1 MATCSH
7 TATAAGANCE
17 QQKMLTAMLHRR
29 LPALLGAARHR
40 RLSGTALLSPKLQE
54 LRTRQRKEL
63 QQLERTL
70 ILLGAEE
77 NHTSVLRDTAA
88 TSVFLLCTVGEFNAG
103 KSSLL
108 NALLGDA
115 HCRVGVLPTTESITL
130 LRHTD
135 AAAMTSAVAASS
147 VTSAASTS
155 PSAAADVVTVDV
167 PTPWL
172 RDVSVVDTPG
182 TNTLDARH
190 TALTQDFLPRADLLL
205 FVTSAERPFS
215 ESERTFLRAIRSWGK
230 KVLFVINKSDLLG
243 SAEELRMV
251 VDHVASN
258 GAAELGEE
266 VTVLPVAA
274 KSAIALKSRAAA
286 SSSAQAGA
294 GALPPVD
301 LGAPLSPFAAD
312 ESERLAAEQWEA
324 LEATVLRVVGSDE
337 RAAAK
342 LRSQLSLAGAILGT
356 YERRQQAEARL
367 VAADLEGIAEA
378 RRRLEG
384 WEAETEGELE
394 AQRARISLVMHG
406 LRQRGHDF
414 LDAELQLSMLPR
426 LLRRDDFV
434 ARFQRTVLADSSQQ
448 LQTAVQKVS
457 AWMDAKGAQQV
468 RATGELLSSKLSR
481 AGGGEG
487 ASQGWSGDDAS
498 GAARFGIDAGSSV
511 GNSGGGGEPGIE
523 RVAGDAGSFASQRQ
537 VLLLQLQQSA
547 SSTIDRF
554 EPDAAAQRMIT
565 AAQSAIAQ
573 AALLTSGAAGLSGLV
588 AVKAAALVDLTGL
601 LPAALLAGVGL
612 GVLPMQRYRLQMEY
626 REKVDELAVSLD
638 RAVEEHLKQE
648 LIDAKSRANA
658 LVTPFATL
666 ASSAD
671 ARQQERLDALA
682 ASRMALEGLGGELAR
697 VSSSAAGGPAGI
709 AGEAGSR

>member
-1 MATCSH
+1 
-7 TATAAGANCE
+7 
-17 QQKMLTAMLHRR
+17 
-29 LPALLGAARHR
+29 
-40 RLSGTALLSPKLQE
+40 
-54 LRTRQRKEL
+54 
-63 QQLERTL
+63 
-70 ILLGAEE
+70 
-77 NHTSVLRDTAA
+77 
-88 TSVFLLCTVGEFNAG
+88 
-103 KSSLL
+103 
-108 NALLGDA
+108 
-115 HCRVGVLPTTESITL
+115 
-130 LRHTD
+130 
-135 AAAMTSAVAASS
+135 
-147 VTSAASTS
+147 
-155 PSAAADVVTVDV
+155 
-167 PTPWL
+167 
-172 RDVSVVDTPG
+172 
-182 TNTLDARH
+182 
-190 TALTQDFLPRADLLL
+190 
-205 FVTSAERPFS
+205 
-215 ESERTFLRAIRSWGK
+215 
-230 KVLFVINKSDLLG
+230 
-243 SAEELRMV
+243 
-251 VDHVASN
+251 
-258 GAAELGEE
+258 
-266 VTVLPVAA
+266 
-274 KSAIALKSRAAA
+274 
-286 SSSAQAGA
+286 
-294 GALPPVD
+294 
-301 LGAPLSPFAAD
+301 
-312 ESERLAAEQWEA
+312 
-324 LEATVLRVVGSDE
+324 
-337 RAAAK
+337 
-342 LRSQLSLAGAILGT
+342 
-356 YERRQQAEARL
+356 
-367 VAADLEGIAEA
+367 
-378 RRRLEG
+378 
-384 WEAETEGELE
+384 
-394 AQRARISLVMHG
+394 
-406 LRQRGHDF
+406 
-414 LDAELQLSMLPR
+414 
-426 LLRRDDFV
+426 
-434 ARFQRTVLADSSQQ
+434 
-448 LQTAVQKVS
+448 
-457 AWMDAKGAQQV
+457 MDAKGAQQV

-638 RAVEEHLKQE
+638 GAVEEHLKQE